1 MPREELSEPIKL
13 DPIAILSEV
22 VPWLLQAAAITAL
35 CLAAR
40 GDFFY
45 TFLAVAAG
53 HCWLLLG
60 KNRLPDTY
68 GYLRATEHLFTTV
81 GAWLGREDAKDEFDE
96 IRSRYLFI
104 DNHLTHRDNRA
115 VVTAAGI
122 ANLLRGFTS
131 GMLFLYLSLV
141 LYEFAEAHS
150 DAWVPLLT
158 RDLLVDAAFVVGG
171 LLLLLLGGWVAGYL
185 KSKRNWPA
193 NAALA
198 VGVVI
203 FAVGIVCGAAALT
216 MNPRLLTA
224 LGIGII
230 LVFVGAQLVDVWSWE
245 LPTRWEFAG
254 GLLSFVGYVVAAVGL
269 IIIGSVGVAIANLGS
284 G

>member
-1 MPREELSEPIKL
+1 MPKEQSSEPIKL
-13 DPIAILSEV
+13 DPTAILSEA

-40 GDFFY
+40 GDFFH

-68 GYLRATEHLFTTV
+68 GYLRTTEHLFTTV
-81 GAWLGREDAKDEFDE
+81 GAWLGREDAEDEFNE

-104 DNHLTHRDNRA
+104 DSPLTHRDYRA

-131 GMLFLYLSLV
+131 GLLFLYLTLV
-141 LYEFAEAHS
+141 LYEFVESHS
-150 DAWVPLLT
+150 DAWAPFLT
-158 RDLLVDAAFVVGG
+158 LELLVDAAFVVGG
-171 LLLLLLGGWVAGYL
+171 ILLMFIGSWTASYL
-185 KSKRNWPA
+185 KNERNWPA
-193 NAALA
+193 NAAFA
-198 VGVVI
+198 VGVLVVT
-203 FAVGIVCGAAALT
+203 AGIVCGAAALT
-216 MNPRLLTA
+216 MNPRLLA
-224 LGIGII
+224 GLGIGII
-230 LVFVGAQLVDVWSWE
+230 LVFAGAQLVDVWSWE
-245 LPTRWEFAG
+245 LPTRWEFVAN
-254 GLLSFVGYVVAAVGL
+254 LLSFVGYAVAAVGL
-269 IIIGSVGVAIANLGS
+269 IIIIGVGVGIANLGS